1 MKAFLSGN
9 EAVARGAY
17 EAGVRFAAAYPGTP
31 STEILENC
39 AKYSEIASQWS
50 TNEKVAMEVTIGA
63 SLGGARS
70 LVAMK
75 HVGLNVA
82 ADPFFTLSYTGVN
95 GGVVVV
101 SADDPGMH
109 SSQNEQDNRHY
120 APFAKVPMLE
130 PSDSQEAKDFVKVG
144 MEISEAFDTPV
155 LLRMTTRV
163 CHSKSVVEL
172 GERAEPPKKTYQKDF
187 AKYVVLPSNA
197 RKRHVFVEERTKKL
211 EEYSES
217 FPGNRIEP
225 GEPELGVVTGSVAYQ
240 YAREVFPK
248 ATFLKLSMSY
258 PLPRKLIREF
268 AGKVKKIVVIEELDP
283 YIEENLK
290 AMGIPVEGKSK
301 IPLCGELSTETV
313 AKAFGEE
320 IKPYA
325 LPVEVPIRFPVL
337 CPGCPHSGIY
347 YVLKTLKATVTGD
360 IGCYTL
366 GGMPP
371 LSAMDTCICMGA
383 SVGMA
388 LGMEKAMGRDS
399 AKRIVATIGDS
410 TFLHSG
416 ITGLL
421 DIVYNKGVST
431 VCILDNGTTAMTG
444 HQDHPGTGKT
454 LAKEPTSK
462 VDYAAL
468 ARSLGIKDVKV
479 IDPYDLKA
487 VREAF
492 KDSLSRAEPSVVIA
506 QRACVLLDRKGAKP
520 PAVDLEKCNACGLCF
535 LLGCP
540 AMEKADGKPV
550 INEVFCVGCHVCA
563 EICNREALQAL

>member
-9 EAVARGAY
+9 EAIARGAY

-39 AKYSEIASQWS
+39 TKYPEIVSQWS

-120 APFAKVPMLE
+120 ARFAKVPMLE

-144 MEISEAFDTPV
+144 LEISEVFDTPV

-172 GERAEPPKKTYQKDF
+172 GERVEPPKKIYQKDF

-197 RKRHVFVEERTKKL
+197 RKRHVFVEERTRKL
-211 EEYSES
+211 EEYSEA

-225 GEPELGVVTGSVAYQ
+225 GDPELGVVTGSVAYQ
-240 YAREVFPK
+240 YSREVFPK
-248 ATFLKLSMSY
+248 ATFLKLSMTF
-258 PLPRKLIREF
+258 PLPQKLIREF

-283 YIEENLK
+283 YLEENLK
-290 AMGIPVEGKSK
+290 AMGIPVEGKSR

-313 AKAFGEE
+313 ARSFGEE

-399 AKRIVATIGDS
+399 TKRIVATIGDS

-454 LAKEPTSK
+454 LSREPTSK

-468 ARSLGIKDVKV
+468 ARAVGIKDVKV
-479 IDPYDLKA
+479 IDPYNLKA

-506 QRACVLLDRKGAKP
+506 QRACVLLDRKRAKP
-520 PAVDLEKCNACGLCF
+520 PAVDLEACNACGLCF

-540 AMEKADGKPV
+540 AMEKAVGKPV
-550 INEVFCVGCHVCA
+550 INEVFCVGCHVCT
-563 EICNREALQAL
+563 EICNREALKSL